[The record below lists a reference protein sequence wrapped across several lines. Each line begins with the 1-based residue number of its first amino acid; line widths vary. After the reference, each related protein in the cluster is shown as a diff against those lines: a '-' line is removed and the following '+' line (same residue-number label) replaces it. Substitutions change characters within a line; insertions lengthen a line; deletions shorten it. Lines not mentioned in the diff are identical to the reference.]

1 MPQRGRT
8 LKIALLAV
16 ALAAVFG
23 VSQFLLWIDKLQAA
37 AGQ

>member
-1 MPQRGRT
+1 MAERGKT
-8 LKIALLAV
+8 FKIVLIAA

-23 VSQFLLWIDKLQAA
+23 VSQFLLWLDRFQAA